1 MTEPAGYEVVRTEAD
16 MAPALAALQA
26 ACFPTLSASERM
38 RPEHFRKHV
47 EVFPEGQLAVVD
59 ASGRPVA
66 SSTDFRTRIDFAH
79 FQHRYMD
86 AVADN
91 WLTRHDPA
99 GDWMYGADIGVH
111 PDHRGRGLS
120 TLLYD
125 ARHALVRRLGLR
137 GHVEGA
143 MPKGYGAVAGT
154 TEVGAADAG
163 ASVPSI
169 AADKAAIRAA
179 DRRASSTRDRQAL
192 MPNAVAAATDAHVRT
207 MSTVSMLPYRSVN
220 STATS
225 TITSTGVPRSV
236 EGANRH

>member
-1 MTEPAGYEVVRTEAD
+1 MADAGYEVVRTEAE
-16 MAPALAALQA
+16 MAPALAAIQA
-26 ACFPTLSASERM
+26 ACFPTLSAAERM

-47 EVFPEGQLAVVD
+47 EVFPDGQLAVVER
-59 ASGRPVA
+59 ATGSPVA

-86 AVADN
+86 AVAGN
-91 WLTRHDPA
+91 WLTGHDPE

-154 TEVGAADAG
+154 
-163 ASVPSI
+163 
-169 AADKAAIRAA
+169 
-179 DRRASSTRDRQAL
+179 
-192 MPNAVAAATDAHVRT
+192 MPIEAYVAAVVRGERRDPVLSVTLRRGYHVFGIIPGY
-207 MSTVSMLPYRSVN
+207 LEDP
-220 STATS
+220 ACADH
-225 TITSTGVPRSV
+225 GVLVVWRNPEPAR
-236 EGANRH
+236 